1 MFTVDRYV
9 PVNAGL
15 APGEPR
21 LSRDQVWQGLMMKA
35 RDAKPFVHKMT
46 VCDVTKEWNGG
57 LDREIVFH
65 DIPMGERLFFYP
77 KEKVVFL
84 RTHGVEMGAITNEIV
99 EDDRGELLLRF
110 AFTLERQGMQP
121 DSPEERAF
129 AETYGQGYLVSV
141 QKTIDA
147 IRALV
152 KQGKLKVGARSAPKS
167 VPSRAAAK
175 RAKPQ
180 KQTRAKSA
188 PKKRAKKR

>member
-1 MFTVDRYV
+1 
-9 PVNAGL
+9 
-15 APGEPR
+15 
-21 LSRDQVWQGLMMKA
+21 
-35 RDAKPFVHKMT
+35 MT

-65 DIPMGERLFFYP
+65 DMPMGERLLFYP
-77 KEKVVFL
+77 PEKIVFL

-110 AFTLERQGMQP
+110 AFTLEREGMQP

-152 KQGKLKVGARSAPKS
+152 KQGKLKAAPAK
-167 VPSRAAAK
+167 RAAAK

-180 KQTRAKSA
+180 KQARAKA
-188 PKKRAKKR
+188 TPRKPAKAKRAATRR

>member
-15 APGEPR
+15 AAGEPR

-35 RDAKPFVHKMT
+35 RDAKPFVHKMS
-46 VCDVTKEWNGG
+46 VCDVTKAWNGG

-65 DIPMGERLFFYP
+65 DMPMGERLFFYP

-84 RTHGVEMGAITNEIV
+84 RTHGAEMGTITNEIV

-110 AFTLERQGMQP
+110 AFTLEREGMPP

-129 AETYGQGYLVSV
+129 AENYGQGYLVSV

-152 KQGKLKVGARSAPKS
+152 KQGKLKAAPAKR
-167 VPSRAAAK
+167 VAAK

-180 KQTRAKSA
+180 RQTRAKSVPKSA
-188 PKKRAKKR
+188 AKKRAKKG